1 MFDGLFL
8 LQEMK
13 LTLKEESTAKEVAE
27 EEAMRNEKKMQ
38 EYRLKVEELQKTD
51 KVSVHTLSP
60 SRGFSRGVL
69 KDHLIVTRF
78 FYCVSLKV
86 FFPP

>member
-1 MFDGLFL
+1 
-8 LQEMK
+8 MK

-51 KVSVHTLSP
+51 KVSVHTILAS
-60 SRGFSRGVL
+60 SGFFRGCL
-69 KDHLIVTRF
+69 
-78 FYCVSLKV
+78 
-86 FFPP
+86 